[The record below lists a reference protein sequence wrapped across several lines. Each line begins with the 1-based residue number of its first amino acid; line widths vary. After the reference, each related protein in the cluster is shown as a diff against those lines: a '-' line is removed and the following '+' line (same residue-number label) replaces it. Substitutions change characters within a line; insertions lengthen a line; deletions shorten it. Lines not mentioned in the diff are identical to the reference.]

1 MPDPI
6 HLRCSGSV
14 GVSDTKLTC
23 TAVSDHRISHGSDWW
38 VAKSQMSTERLAHW
52 RESLEALFPERHIY
66 VRSGGEMRTF
76 ALSSRQ
82 QVGLAGLLG
91 LLALWVG
98 VCSAA
103 MLIHMFQVSAPDQA
117 VVRERARSERLVAD
131 REARLNSALGQLSD
145 KNGSAQ
151 QLADEVTKRHN
162 ALAMMLGDLG
172 GAAGASPALAQ
183 GAAPIQP
190 NATPLQRIRAVQSD
204 QDRLLNQAENVAKTR
219 GDRLRLALRLAGLSP
234 ESYLRPSGGSLGG
247 PLIDAK
253 DPRALAAVLDVDE
266 DFARRI
272 QRVANQ
278 ISAMK
283 GQREE
288 AAKLPLA
295 APTTEVHETSG
306 FGVRIDPFTATVAFH
321 AGQDF
326 AGAMYTPIYATA
338 PGTVSFT
345 GVRSGYGNTVEILAT
360 IAVAAG
366 QHVALGQRIAAM
378 GDTGRSTGP
387 HLHYEVWSNG
397 RAQNPDR
404 FLKAGE
410 YVQ

>member
-1 MPDPI
+1 
-6 HLRCSGSV
+6 
-14 GVSDTKLTC
+14 
-23 TAVSDHRISHGSDWW
+23 
-38 VAKSQMSTERLAHW
+38 MSAERLAHW

-66 VRSGGEMRTF
+66 VRSDGEMRTF

-91 LLALWVG
+91 LLTLWVG
-98 VCSAA
+98 ICSAT
-103 MLIHMFQVSAPDQA
+103 MLVHMFQVSSPDRA
-117 VVRERARSERLVAD
+117 VIAERARSERLVAD
-131 REARLNSALGQLSD
+131 REARLNSALSQLSD
-145 KNGSAQ
+145 KGGSAQ

-162 ALAMMLGDLG
+162 ALAMLLSDLNG
-172 GAAGASPALAQ
+172 SPGATTALAQPQPATAGASS
-183 GAAPIQP
+183 
-190 NATPLQRIRAVQSD
+190 PLQRIRAVQSD
-204 QDRLLNQAENVAKTR
+204 QDRLLDQAENFAKTR
-219 GDRLRLALRLAGLSP
+219 GDRLRLALRLAGLNP
-234 ESYLRPSGGSLGG
+234 ESYLRPSGSSLGG

-253 DPRALAAVLDVDE
+253 DPRALAVVLDVDE

-272 QRVANQ
+272 QHVAND
-278 ISAMK
+278 ISALQ
-283 GQREE
+283 GQTEE

-306 FGVRIDPFTATVAFH
+306 FGVRLDPFNHGIAFH
-321 AGQDF
+321 SGQDF
-326 AGAMYTPIYATA
+326 AGAMYTPIYSTA

-345 GVRSGYGNTVEILAT
+345 GVRNGYGNTVEIDHGDGFKTRYAHLAT
-360 IAVAAG
+360 ITVAVG

-404 FLKAGE
+404 FLKAGQ

>member
-1 MPDPI
+1 
-6 HLRCSGSV
+6 
-14 GVSDTKLTC
+14 
-23 TAVSDHRISHGSDWW
+23 
-38 VAKSQMSTERLAHW
+38 MSTERLAHW

-66 VRSGGEMRTF
+66 VRSDGEMQTF

-82 QVGLAGLLG
+82 QVGFAGLLG
-91 LLALWVG
+91 LLTLWVG
-98 VCSAA
+98 ICSAT
-103 MLIHMFQVSAPDQA
+103 MLVHMFQVSSPDRA
-117 VVRERARSERLVAD
+117 VIRERARSERLVAD
-131 REARLNSALGQLSD
+131 REARLNSALNQLSD

-162 ALAMMLGDLG
+162 ALAMVLENLSGPS
-172 GAAGASPALAQ
+172 GAASLFAQ
-183 GAAPIQP
+183 GRTPTPA
-190 NATPLQRIRAVQSD
+190 NANPLQRIRVVQSD
-204 QDRLLNQAENVAKTR
+204 QDRLLDQAENFAKTR

-234 ESYLRPSGGSLGG
+234 ESYLRPSGASLGG

-253 DPRALAAVLDVDE
+253 DPRALAVVLDVDE

-272 QRVANQ
+272 QHVAND
-278 ISAMK
+278 ISAMQ
-283 GQREE
+283 GQSEE
-288 AAKLPLA
+288 VAKLPLA
-295 APTTEVHETSG
+295 APTTDVHETSG
-306 FGVRIDPFTATVAFH
+306 FGVRFDPFTHSVAFH
-321 AGQDF
+321 SGQDF
-326 AGAMYTPIYATA
+326 AGAMYTPIYSTA

-345 GVRSGYGNTVEILAT
+345 GVRNGYGNTVEIDHGDGFKTRYAHLAT
-360 IAVAAG
+360 ISVSVG

-404 FLKAGE
+404 FLKAGS